1 VPDGGSGTMKT
12 FHYSISHMKGTP
24 GFRPREADTRVGYFT
39 TTYRD
44 LGQFDWDDV
53 NMRYI
58 NRWHIEKA
66 DKKLKMSPPKEPI
79 VYYVEHTVPV
89 RYRRWVR
96 EGVEYWNEA
105 YRKIGIDGAIQVQF
119 QDART
124 GAHMEKD
131 PEDVRYNFIRWLSN
145 DVPTAIGPSRVN
157 PMTGEILDADVILTD
172 GWIRVYEYRWNELI
186 PDVAMEGMSPETL
199 AWLDQNPQWDPRVRA
214 APAAERSR
222 LVEQSRARRGIARFG
237 GHPAAMGDA
246 TLMGDDE
253 FDGLANRVSQM
264 QGMCMASKGAA
275 MDMSLLRAHLSTLG
289 AISPLIAAAQ
299 WDEDIDPED
308 LPPEMI
314 ELLKK
319 QLEENPELIEYI
331 PAQYRAMLEKEM
343 NKEEPEDEGD
353 EGEDKDG
360 SEDAPEKPKGE
371 MPGDMIDGVPES
383 FVGPAL
389 AELVAHEVGHTLGLR
404 HNFKGSAVYELSE
417 INSQE
422 FKDDNTPW
430 SATVMDYN
438 GVNIRMPGNDELF
451 GEVQGAFS
459 STHLGEYDLWAIE
472 FGYGFGDPEKVL
484 SRVAEPALQYATDED
499 TWGPDPLAR
508 RYDLS
513 KNPLDWAKNQ
523 MELTKALR
531 DSLLTTY
538 VEDGESWA
546 RTRQGYFLALGQH
559 TRAVGTATNWIGGAH
574 VYRDKKGDPNGRA
587 PIDPVPAD
595 VQREAL
601 QFAIDN
607 VFYDEAFG
615 LSPELLRHMT
625 VDKWWDA
632 ESFQSVFTEPTFE
645 INDRILTIQSAVLT
659 QIMNPTT
666 LRRVYDNESFIPAD
680 EDAMTLPE
688 IFDTVTS
695 AIFSEIENPS
705 TRASTDRE
713 PMISSLRR
721 NLQREYLERLI
732 DLSMP
737 GSMFGAAEKPVANLA
752 NMHLRDLHAKL
763 ESMLEGNGTKI
774 DAYTRSHLEEAEQ
787 RIARAI
793 EAIYLYNTDDIQ
805 MNTNTIFMLG
815 QDGSVSPMQR

>member
-1 VPDGGSGTMKT
+1 
-12 FHYSISHMKGTP
+12 
-24 GFRPREADTRVGYFT
+24 
-39 TTYRD
+39 
-44 LGQFDWDDV
+44 
-53 NMRYI
+53 
-58 NRWHIEKA
+58 
-66 DKKLKMSPPKEPI
+66 
-79 VYYVEHTVPV
+79 
-89 RYRRWVR
+89 
-96 EGVEYWNEA
+96 
-105 YRKIGIDGAIQVQF
+105 
-119 QDART
+119 
-124 GAHMEKD
+124 
-131 PEDVRYNFIRWLSN
+131 
-145 DVPTAIGPSRVN
+145 
-157 PMTGEILDADVILTD
+157 
-172 GWIRVYEYRWNELI
+172 
-186 PDVAMEGMSPETL
+186 
-199 AWLDQNPQWDPRVRA
+199 
-214 APAAERSR
+214 
-222 LVEQSRARRGIARFG
+222 
-237 GHPAAMGDA
+237 
-246 TLMGDDE
+246 
-253 FDGLANRVSQM
+253 
-264 QGMCMASKGAA
+264 
-275 MDMSLLRAHLSTLG
+275 
-289 AISPLIAAAQ
+289 
-299 WDEDIDPED
+299 
-308 LPPEMI
+308 
-314 ELLKK
+314 
-319 QLEENPELIEYI
+319 
-331 PAQYRAMLEKEM
+331 
-343 NKEEPEDEGD
+343 
-353 EGEDKDG
+353 
-360 SEDAPEKPKGE
+360 
-371 MPGDMIDGVPES
+371 
-383 FVGPAL
+383 
-389 AELVAHEVGHTLGLR
+389 
-404 HNFKGSAVYELSE
+404 
-417 INSQE
+417 
-422 FKDDNTPW
+422 
-430 SATVMDYN
+430 
-438 GVNIRMPGNDELF
+438 VNIRMPGNDELF